1 MIKIKQKSDKPLE
14 HKTECLILPCPE
26 EKKPSGM
33 VQDLDA
39 ALNGAITRAFE
50 NKHFTGKSNQT
61 LLLNS
66 TGCLKADNLLLVG
79 VGKAKEV
86 TVEKICQASGTA
98 AKLAEKSNFKSV
110 TVFLNE
116 CCFDQISKGKGGL
129 YGELAGAVAEGTGL
143 AL

>member
-26 EKKPSGM
+26 EKKPSGIA
-33 VQDLDA
+33 QTLDA
-39 ALNGAITRAFE
+39 ALNGAITTAFA
-50 NKHFTGKSNQT
+50 NKRFTGKPNQN

-86 TVEKICQASGTA
+86 T
-98 AKLAEKSNFKSV
+98 AEKSARLWEPRQNWRKNPILSLFR
-110 TVFLNE
+110 F
-116 CCFDQISKGKGGL
+116 F
-129 YGELAGAVAEGTGL
+129 
-143 AL
+143 